1 MAQLKYKSII
11 PSSKPM
17 WLLELQMWVSTQFYG
32 CNYAGELHDFE
43 VINNFIQENLKKL
56 QPKMKSVV
64 TTEIRTDEGKIVLF
78 VKRND
83 RVVLTYYFE

>member
-32 CNYAGELHDFE
+32 CNYAGDLHDFE

-56 QPKMKSVV
+56 
-64 TTEIRTDEGKIVLF
+64 
-78 VKRND
+78 
-83 RVVLTYYFE
+83 